1 MELSALVL
9 WIFLALM
16 IGWVGAILL
25 ATWFQV
31 RKEARRVTER
41 DGRRL

>member
-16 IGWVGAILL
+16 IGWVGVILL
-25 ATWFQV
+25 ATWLQV
-31 RKEARRVTER
+31 RKEAGRAADQGARRV
-41 DGRRL
+41 

>member
-16 IGWVGAILL
+16 IGWVGVVLL
-25 ATWFQV
+25 ATWLQV
-31 RKEARRVTER
+31 RREAGRVAER
-41 DGRRL
+41 HEG